1 MAHDKK
7 GNFMSTGSTGKRGTL
22 GSQGWRALLG
32 AAVLVA
38 SGCAS
43 DGGSPLGLIAT
54 EEWVRGQMRQQ
65 SAQIDAKLA
74 LTDARVAQVDGRVN
88 QVAAQTAEARKVADD
103 GVRRAATVDARLTQ
117 ALANRYKRT
126 LVDTLQLRYAPNQF
140 LLTPEHRKTLDGLLK
155 ALADNP
161 TLTLDIIGYTDA
173 AGSKIANNQ
182 LSWRREEVVRRYL
195 TDNAS
200 LLNRISFIGLG
211 EEKADA
217 KKKDDPAD
225 RHVSIAIYRPA
236 D

>member
-1 MAHDKK
+1 MNASENRALRTV
-7 GNFMSTGSTGKRGTL
+7 GWGTL
-22 GSQGWRALLG
+22 LGMAALLM
-32 AAVLVA
+32 A
-38 SGCAS
+38 GCAS
-43 DGGSPLGLIAT
+43 DGGSPLGIIAT
-54 EEWVRGQMRQQ
+54 EDWVRSQLRQQ
-65 SAQIDAKLA
+65 SAQTDAKLA
-74 LTDARVAQVDGRVN
+74 QAEARAAQVDGRVT
-88 QVAAQTAEARKVADD
+88 QLAAQTAEARKVADD
-103 GVRRAATVDARLTQ
+103 GVRRAATADARLTQ

-126 LVDTLQLRYAPNQF
+126 LIDTVQLRYAPNQF

-155 ALADNP
+155 MLGDNP
-161 TLTLDIIGYTDA
+161 TVTLDIVGYTDA
-173 AGSKIANNQ
+173 AGSKMANNQ